1 MTIFFLVCNMM
12 LTSSPYQDDQ
22 YIKAT
27 IVFYFLRKS
36 SLSSFTRNYCTK
48 NSLKL
53 SVLKLVKQTLFFF
66 CYSPIFL
73 AICKSRNGGSGW
85 NNVGI
90 PGIRVRMRG
99 FRGVGGGMRGIRTGM
114 RGIRV
119 IRVEMSEDNEG
130 KGLGMCESE

>member
-1 MTIFFLVCNMM
+1 MANFFLVYNKM

-36 SLSSFTRNYCTK
+36 RLSFFTRNYCTK

-53 SVLKLVKQTLFFF
+53 YFLKLVKQTFFF

-85 NNVGI
+85 NNVRI

-99 FRGVGGGMRGIRTGM
+99 IRGVGGGMRGIRREM

-119 IRVEMSEDNEG
+119 IRVEMSEGNEG
-130 KGLGMCESE
+130 KGLEMCESE